1 MNLDINELV
10 YILLIWLSLSIP
22 ASLSLYFYYKR
33 RSESVPVN
41 SPISAATYATMEQTI
56 RDMSIRMAEL
66 EEAQRSSNLLI
77 VEIEHELALWRAY
90 ARLTYKRLRELGDT
104 EHPAP
109 PDVQRSTVP
118 INRQNIQKEIA
129 ARFSMDEIND
139 LAFQLGLQDDVT
151 GETVSSR
158 AKSLVLAAGRRDI
171 LPKLV
176 EIAKRDRPSGTW
188 Q

>member
-1 MNLDINELV
+1 M
-10 YILLIWLSLSIP
+10 
-22 ASLSLYFYYKR
+22 
-33 RSESVPVN
+33 
-41 SPISAATYATMEQTI
+41 
-56 RDMSIRMAEL
+56 
-66 EEAQRSSNLLI
+66 
-77 VEIEHELALWRAY
+77 
-90 ARLTYKRLRELGDT
+90 TYKRLRELGDT